1 MLDLHQHAG
10 SGVYRASTGLSD
22 SLPSWCPGRFVLL
35 SSEILA
41 TGRALHVLAP
51 KPAPGAGSRGSSF
64 VSPFTPPYGEG
75 QHRGRCGSALSF
87 PSSCSELCGDS
98 WPPQTHTAGLGV
110 AKAQVHTSASAKPS
124 TSHPWQFSQLTS

>member
-1 MLDLHQHAG
+1 MLDLHQHSG

-41 TGRALHVLAP
+41 TGRALHALAP

-64 VSPFTPPYGEG
+64 VSPFTPPYGEASTEDAVAVLCPSPAAALSSAG
-75 QHRGRCGSALSF
+75 TRGHHKPTLRGSAWPKPKFTPGLL
-87 PSSCSELCGDS
+87 PS
-98 WPPQTHTAGLGV
+98 PPQAIPGR
-110 AKAQVHTSASAKPS
+110 
-124 TSHPWQFSQLTS
+124 